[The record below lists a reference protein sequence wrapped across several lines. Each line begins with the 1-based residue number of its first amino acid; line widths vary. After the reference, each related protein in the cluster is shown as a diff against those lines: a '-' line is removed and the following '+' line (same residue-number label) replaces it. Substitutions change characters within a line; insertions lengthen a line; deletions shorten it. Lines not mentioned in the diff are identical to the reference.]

1 MSLGG
6 TTFHMGVFGLP
17 IREELTRVGRLVV
30 QQRCL
35 PAAIFGDFQNPRNFA
50 VFGPLV
56 RDQNAESTCSIE
68 LGGVLI
74 PMDQRSASS
83 DPTYNH
89 TGVARR

>member
-6 TTFHMGVFGLP
+6 TTLHMGVFGLP

-56 RDQNAESTCSIE
+56 RDQNARSTCSIE

-83 DPTYNH
+83 DPASGHN
-89 TGVARR
+89 GVARG

>member
-6 TTFHMGVFGLP
+6 TTFHMGVFGLL
-17 IREELTRVGRLVV
+17 IREELTRVGHLVV

-50 VFGPLV
+50 LFGPLV
-56 RDQNAESTCSIE
+56 RDLNAGSTCSIE
-68 LGGVLI
+68 LAGVLI

-83 DPTYNH
+83 DPTSDH
-89 TGVARR
+89 TGAARG

>member
-17 IREELTRVGRLVV
+17 IREELTRVGHLMVR
-30 QQRCL
+30 QRCL
-35 PAAIFGDFQNPRNFA
+35 PTTIFGDFQNPRNFA

-56 RDQNAESTCSIE
+56 RDLNAGSTCSIE
-68 LGGVLI
+68 LAGVLI

-83 DPTYNH
+83 DPTSDY